1 MRDIFTV
8 IGIAFSLT
16 VIFCFLFGL
25 ILFIKDQITK
35 WQFTKEQQ
43 INVLIEMARAEKD
56 IRVRQGIIM
65 AVRVLKTG
73 EQKNDKA
80 RSDSKN

>member
-8 IGIAFSLT
+8 IGIAFSFT

-35 WQFTKEQQ
+35 EQFTKEQQ

-56 IRVRQGIIM
+56 IKVRQGIIM
-65 AVRVLKTG
+65 AIKVLKTG
-73 EQKNDKA
+73 DQKNDKS
-80 RSDSKN
+80 RNI

>member
-8 IGIAFSLT
+8 IGIVFSLT

-65 AVRVLKTG
+65 AIRVLKTR
-73 EQKNDKA
+73 EQKNDK
-80 RSDSKN
+80 

>member
-1 MRDIFTV
+1 MKDIFAI

-16 VIFCFLFGL
+16 IMFCFLFGL

-65 AVRVLKTG
+65 AIRVLKTG
-73 EQKNDKA
+73 EQKNDK
-80 RSDSKN
+80 